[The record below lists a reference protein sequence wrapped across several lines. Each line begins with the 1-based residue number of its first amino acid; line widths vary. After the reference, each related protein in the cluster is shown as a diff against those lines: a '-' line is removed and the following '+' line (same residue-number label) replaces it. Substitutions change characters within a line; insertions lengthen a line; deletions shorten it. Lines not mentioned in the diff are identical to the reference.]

1 MKSKILIIANPAAGA
16 NSATKIIPLVEDIL
30 RKKGIDYVLEITQC
44 KGDEISIARDGI
56 RKGFKLIAALGGDGT
71 VNQVVNGIMGSVGA
85 VRGQP
90 LPALGI
96 IPAGTGSDLVK
107 TLNIPV
113 KTEDAV
119 AVLLNG
125 REHLIDIGEIKGKA
139 WKESRYFI
147 NIAGIGIDAVTVK
160 ELEYAKTI
168 FKGKLAYFYALFR
181 ALKKYR
187 GLTLKIKVK
196 DINIS
201 VLAYL
206 TAVANGRFF
215 GSGFKITPDADIS
228 DGLFDVCIVEKV
240 GIIKTLLNLTKVIK
254 GSHAKIPEV
263 KMYRGDNIII
273 SSDSPMPVE
282 IDGEVGGDDT
292 EFSFKI
298 NSKALKVMIP

>member
-1 MKSKILIIANPAAGA
+1 MKSKMLIIANPAAGA
-16 NSATKIIPLVEDIL
+16 NKASKIIPLVEEIL
-30 RKKGIDYVLEITQC
+30 KKKGLDYVLEITRC
-44 KGDEISIARDGI
+44 KGDETGIARDGI
-56 RKGFKLIAALGGDGT
+56 KKGFKLITALGGDGT
-71 VNQVVNGIMGSVGA
+71 VNQVVNGIMGSGVT
-85 VRGQP
+85 
-90 LPALGI
+90 LGI

-119 AVLLNG
+119 DVFLNG
-125 REHLIDIGEIKGKA
+125 KEHLIDIGEIKGKT
-139 WKESRYFI
+139 WDENRYFI

-187 GLTLKIKVK
+187 GLTLKIRMK

-215 GSGFKITPDADIS
+215 GGGFKITPDADTA
-228 DGLFDVCIVEKV
+228 DGLLDICIVEKV
-240 GIIKTLLNLTKVIK
+240 GIIKTLLSLSKVIK

-263 KMYRGDNIII
+263 RMFRADNIII

-282 IDGEVGGDDT
+282 IDGEVAEDDT

-298 NSKALKVMIP
+298 NPKALKVMIP

>member
-16 NSATKIIPLVEDIL
+16 NRATKIIPLVEDVL
-30 RKKGIDYVLEITQC
+30 KNKGIDYALEITQC

-71 VNQVVNGIMGSVGA
+71 VNQVVNGIVGSGVT
-85 VRGQP
+85 
-90 LPALGI
+90 LGI

-113 KTEDAV
+113 KIEDAV

-125 REHLIDIGEIKGKA
+125 REHLIDIGEIKGKT

-187 GLTLKIKVK
+187 GLTLKIKMK

-228 DGLFDVCIVEKV
+228 DGLFDVCIVERV

-254 GSHAKIPEV
+254 GSHTKIPEV
-263 KMYRGDNIII
+263 KMYRGDNVII

-282 IDGEVGGDDT
+282 IDGEVGKDDT

>member
-1 MKSKILIIANPAAGA
+1 MKSKMLIIANPTAGA
-16 NSATKIIPLVEDIL
+16 NKASKIIPLVEEIL
-30 RKKGIDYVLEITQC
+30 KKKGIDYVFEITRC
-44 KGDEISIARDGI
+44 KGDETGIARDGI
-56 RKGFKLIAALGGDGT
+56 KKGFKLITALGGDGT
-71 VNQVVNGIMGSVGA
+71 VNQVVNGIMGSGVT
-85 VRGQP
+85 
-90 LPALGI
+90 LGI

-119 AVLLNG
+119 DVFLNG
-125 REHLIDIGEIKGKA
+125 KEHLIDIGEIKGKT
-139 WKESRYFI
+139 WDENRYFI

-187 GLTLKIKVK
+187 GLTLKIKMK

-201 VLAYL
+201 VLTYL

-215 GSGFKITPDADIS
+215 GGGFKITPDADTA
-228 DGLFDVCIVEKV
+228 DGLLDICIVEKV
-240 GIIKTLLNLTKVIK
+240 GIIKTLLSLSKVIK

-263 KMYRGDNIII
+263 RMFRADNIII

-282 IDGEVGGDDT
+282 IDGEVAEDDT

-298 NSKALKVMIP
+298 NPKALKVMIP

>member
-1 MKSKILIIANPAAGA
+1 MISIKKDMLIIANPAAGA
-16 NSATKIIPLVEDIL
+16 NKASKIIPLTEEIL
-30 RKKGIDYVLEITQC
+30 KKKGIEYVLEITQC
-44 KGDEISIARDGI
+44 KGDEIGIAREGI
-56 RKGFKLIAALGGDGT
+56 KRGFKLIAALGGDGT
-71 VNQVVNGIMGSVGA
+71 VNQVVNGIVGSGVT
-85 VRGQP
+85 
-90 LPALGI
+90 LGV

-119 AVLLNG
+119 DVLLNG
-125 REHLIDIGEIKGKA
+125 KERLIDIGEIKGKA

-168 FKGKLAYFYALFR
+168 FKGKPAYFYALFR

-187 GLTLKIKVK
+187 GLTLKIKMK

-201 VLAYL
+201 VFAYL
-206 TAVANGRFF
+206 TAVANGKFF
-215 GSGFKITPDADIS
+215 GGGFKITPDADTG
-228 DGLFDVCIVEKV
+228 DGLFDICVVEKA

-254 GSHAKIPEV
+254 GTHAKIPEV
-263 KMYRGDNIII
+263 RMFRADKVII
-273 SSDSPMPVE
+273 SSDCLMPVE
-282 IDGEVGGDDT
+282 IDGEVGGEDA